1 MRFKFFFSRFSA
13 NAMHSVTVAT
23 KSQSE
28 NCEIASKSP
37 VIYTRDVSMHL
48 RSLQDIA
55 AGIISKSNYLDGLKK
70 TLDNSQ

>member
-1 MRFKFFFSRFSA
+1 MRFYVFFLRFSA
-13 NAMHSVTVAT
+13 NALHSVTVAT
-23 KSQSE
+23 KSQSK

-37 VIYTRDVSMHL
+37 VIYTRDISMHL

-55 AGIISKSNYLDGLKK
+55 AGIRSISNYLDGLKK